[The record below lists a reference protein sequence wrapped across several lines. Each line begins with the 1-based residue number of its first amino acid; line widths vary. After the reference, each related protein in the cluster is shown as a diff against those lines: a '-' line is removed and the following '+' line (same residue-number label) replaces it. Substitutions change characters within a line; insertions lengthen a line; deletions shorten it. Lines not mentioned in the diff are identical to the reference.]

1 MEGFDVNRFITERTP
16 GWRALEQLVLDME
29 RRPGSQDLDDV
40 RQFAK
45 LYRAAS
51 SDLLL
56 ARTERMDATLV
67 DYLNGLVAR
76 AYAIVYATQP
86 RSEKRIWRFLTATFP
101 ALFRAEWK
109 VIALSAALLFAGAV
123 VGAVGIA
130 VDPGSRAVL
139 IPEQHQAFSP
149 EERVMRDEG
158 QVASAGHASV
168 FSAFLFTHN
177 IKVTFFVFALGITF
191 GLGTGL
197 VLFYNG
203 LPLGALAMQYH
214 LAGEGLFF
222 WGWILPHG
230 IPELTQI
237 FIAGGAGLM
246 IGRGMLLPGRRRR
259 GRAVREEAQN
269 AVLLVVGGMPIL
281 VLAGVIEGTISQ
293 IHAPTLPYW
302 VKLTF
307 AAVVGVGLY
316 VYLLKSG
323 RDAAP
328 TVESPTRRGGGE
340 AQRTDRKAA

>member
-1 MEGFDVNRFITERTP
+1 MEGFDVNRFIASRTP
-16 GWRALEQLVLDME
+16 SWRALEQLVQDME
-29 RRPGSQDLDDV
+29 QRPGALALDDV
-40 RQFAK
+40 RRFAK

-56 ARTERMDATLV
+56 ARTERVDASIE

-86 RSEKRIWRFLTATFP
+86 RARRRIGVFLGETFP
-101 ALFRAEWK
+101 ALFRAEWR
-109 VIALSAALLFAGAV
+109 VIALSALLLFAGAG

-130 VDPGSRAVL
+130 LDPGSRAVL

-149 EERVMRDEG
+149 EERVSRDEG
-158 QVASAGHASV
+158 QVASAGEASV

-177 IKVTFFVFALGITF
+177 IRVTFLVFALGITF
-191 GLGTGL
+191 GVGTAL

-222 WGWILPHG
+222 WAWILPHG

-246 IGRGMLLPGRRRR
+246 IGRGMLLPGRQRR
-259 GRAVREEAQN
+259 GRAVQNEARN

-293 IHAPTLPYW
+293 IHAPTLPYA
-302 VKLTF
+302 VKLVV
-307 AAVVGVGLY
+307 AIVVGLGVY
-316 VYLLKSG
+316 AYLLRAG
-323 RDAAP
+323 RNGAANTAP
-328 TVESPTRRGGGE
+328 RANA
-340 AQRTDRKAA
+340 AQSSERSAV

>member
-1 MEGFDVNRFITERTP
+1 MEGFDVNRFISTRTP
-16 GWRALEQLVLDME
+16 SWRALEQLVLDME
-29 RRPGSQDLDDV
+29 RRPRALALDDV
-40 RQFAK
+40 RRFAK

-56 ARTERMDATLV
+56 ARTERVDATIE

-86 RSEKRIWRFLTATFP
+86 RARRRIWVFLVDTFP
-101 ALFRAEWK
+101 ALFRVEWK
-109 VIALSAALLFAGAV
+109 VIALSAVLLFAGAG

-130 VDPGSRAVL
+130 LDPGSRAVL

-149 EERVMRDEG
+149 EERVSRDEG
-158 QVASAGHASV
+158 EVASAGEASV

-177 IKVTFFVFALGITF
+177 IKVTFLVFALGITF
-191 GLGTGL
+191 GVGTAL

-214 LAGEGLFF
+214 MAGEGLFF
-222 WGWILPHG
+222 WAWILPHG

-259 GRAVREEAQN
+259 GRAVQEEARK

-281 VLAGVIEGTISQ
+281 VLAGIIEGTISQ

-302 VKLTF
+302 VKLVV
-307 AAVVGVGLY
+307 AGVVGVGVY
-316 VYLLKSG
+316 AYLLRSG
-323 RDAAP
+323 RGASPATLLPERGAAQ
-328 TVESPTRRGGGE
+328 SS
-340 AQRTDRKAA
+340 DRSAV

>member
-1 MEGFDVNRFITERTP
+1 MEGFDVNRFITQRTP
-16 GWRALEQLVLDME
+16 SWRALEQLVLDME
-29 RRPGSQDLDDV
+29 RRPGSQALDDV
-40 RQFAK
+40 RRFAK
-45 LYRAAS
+45 LYRSAS

-56 ARTERMDATLV
+56 ARAERVDATLV
-67 DYLNGLVAR
+67 DYLNALVAR
-76 AYAIVYATQP
+76 AYAVVYATQP
-86 RSEKRIWRFLTATFP
+86 RSGRGLWAFFSATFP
-101 ALFRAEWK
+101 ALFRKEWK
-109 VIALSAALLFAGAV
+109 AIALSAALLFAGAA

-130 VDPGSRAVL
+130 LDPGSRAVL

-149 EERVMRDEG
+149 DERVTRDEG
-158 QVASAGHASV
+158 RVASAGEASV

-177 IKVTFFVFALGITF
+177 IKVTFFVFALGVTF
-191 GLGTGL
+191 GLGSAL

-246 IGRGMLLPGRRRR
+246 MGRGMLLPGRRRR
-259 GRAVREEAQN
+259 GRALREEAHQ
-269 AVLLVVGGMPIL
+269 AVQLVVGGMPIL

-293 IHAPTLPYW
+293 VHAPTLPYW

-307 AAVVGVGLY
+307 ALVVGVGLY
-316 VYLLKSG
+316 AYLLVAGRSG
-323 RDAAP
+323 VSAAP
-328 TVESPTRRGGGE
+328 GATPDAR
-340 AQRTDRKAA
+340 AAR

>member
-1 MEGFDVNRFITERTP
+1 MEGFDVNRFISTRTP
-16 GWRALEQLVLDME
+16 SWRALEQLVLDME
-29 RRPGSQDLDDV
+29 RRPGALALDDV
-40 RQFAK
+40 RRFAK

-56 ARTERMDATLV
+56 ARTERVDASIE

-86 RSEKRIWRFLTATFP
+86 RAQRRIWRFLVDAFP
-101 ALFRAEWK
+101 VLFRAEWK
-109 VIALSAALLFAGAV
+109 VIALSAVLLFAGAA

-149 EERVMRDEG
+149 DERVMRDEG
-158 QVASAGHASV
+158 QVASAGEASV

-177 IKVTFFVFALGITF
+177 IRVTFLVFALGITF
-191 GLGTGL
+191 GVGTAL

-222 WGWILPHG
+222 WAWILPHG

-237 FIAGGAGLM
+237 FIAGA
-246 IGRGMLLPGRRRR
+246 R
-259 GRAVREEAQN
+259 V
-269 AVLLVVGGMPIL
+269 
-281 VLAGVIEGTISQ
+281 S
-293 IHAPTLPYW
+293 
-302 VKLTF
+302 
-307 AAVVGVGLY
+307 
-316 VYLLKSG
+316 
-323 RDAAP
+323 
-328 TVESPTRRGGGE
+328 
-340 AQRTDRKAA
+340 